1 MTRMASGDWD
11 IVVWQRASD
20 LLQQVE
26 RIHRNFLQI
35 AAGTHYRLSHGR
47 SPAWEPPVNVVETDV
62 SLWVISALP
71 GVTTDRMKVCLEGR
85 ELVIAGE
92 RPLPKCCN
100 EGELKI
106 WEIPLGRFERRLTL
120 IEGRNSLSLGEVS
133 LQDGLLII
141 ELRKH
146 S

>member
-1 MTRMASGDWD
+1 
-11 IVVWQRASD
+11 
-20 LLQQVE
+20 
-26 RIHRNFLQI
+26 
-35 AAGTHYRLSHGR
+35 
-47 SPAWEPPVNVVETDV
+47 VNV
-62 SLWVISALP
+62 
-71 GVTTDRMKVCLEGR
+71 RLEER
-85 ELVIAGE
+85 ELVITGE
-92 RPLPKCCN
+92 RPLPRCCS

-120 IEGRNSLSLGEVS
+120 VRGENPLLLGEIS

>member
-1 MTRMASGDWD
+1 MASGDWD
-11 IVVWQRASD
+11 IVVWQRAND

-35 AAGTHYRLSHGR
+35 AAGTQYRLSHSR
-47 SPAWEPPVNVVETDV
+47 SPAWEPPVNVVESNE

-71 GVTTDRMKVCLEGR
+71 GVTADRMNVHLQGR
-85 ELVIAGE
+85 ELIIAGE

-100 EGELKI
+100 DGELKI
-106 WEIPLGRFERRLTL
+106 WEIPLGRFERRLML

-133 LQDGLLII
+133 LRDGLLII

>member
-1 MTRMASGDWD
+1 MATSDWD
-11 IVVWQRASD
+11 IVIWQRANT

-35 AAGTHYRLSHGR
+35 AAGVQYRGHAG
-47 SPAWEPPVNVVETDV
+47 SPAWEPPVNVVETEE

-71 GVTTDRMKVCLEGR
+71 GVTADRINVRVEGR
-85 ELVIAGE
+85 DLVITGE
-92 RPLPKCCN
+92 RPLPECCN
-100 EGELKI
+100 DGELKI

-120 IEGRNSLSLGEVS
+120 IEGRNSLSLGDVS

-141 ELRKH
+141 ELRKI

>member
-1 MTRMASGDWD
+1 MASGDWD
-11 IVVWQRASD
+11 IVVWQRAND

-35 AAGTHYRLSHGR
+35 AAGTQYRLSHGR
-47 SPAWEPPVNVVETDV
+47 SPAWEPPVNVVESNE

-71 GVTTDRMKVCLEGR
+71 GVTADRMNVHLQGR
-85 ELVIAGE
+85 ELIIAGE

-100 EGELKI
+100 DGELKI
-106 WEIPLGRFERRLTL
+106 WEIPLGRFERRLML

-133 LQDGLLII
+133 LRDGLLII

>member
-1 MTRMASGDWD
+1 MAERDWD
-11 IVVWQRASD
+11 FFIWQRASD
-20 LLQQVE
+20 LLHQAE
-26 RIHRNFLQI
+26 RIHRNFLQV
-35 AAGTHYRLSHGR
+35 AAGARYRASHGR
-47 SPAWEPPVNVVETDV
+47 TPSWEPPVNVVETDE

-71 GVTTDRMKVCLEGR
+71 GVAIDRVNVRLEGL

-92 RPLPKCCN
+92 RPLPRCCDD
-100 EGELKI
+100 GELKI

-120 IEGRNSLSLGEVS
+120 VRGDHPLSVGEFS

-141 ELRKH
+141 ELKKQ

>member
-1 MTRMASGDWD
+1 MASGDWD
-11 IVVWQRASD
+11 IVMWQRASD

-35 AAGTHYRLSHGR
+35 AAGVQYRSSHGR
-47 SPAWEPPVNVVETDV
+47 SPAWEPPVNVVETDE
-62 SLWVISALP
+62 SLWVIAGLP
-71 GVTTDRMKVCLEGR
+71 GVGGDRVSVRLEGR
-85 ELVIAGE
+85 ELLIAGE

-100 EGELKI
+100 DGELKI

-120 IEGRNSLSLGEVS
+120 IEGREALSVGEVS
-133 LQDGLLII
+133 LQNGLLII
-141 ELRKH
+141 ELRKV

>member
-1 MTRMASGDWD
+1 MASGDWD
-11 IVVWQRASD
+11 SVMWQRASD

-35 AAGTHYRLSHGR
+35 AAGVQYRSSHGS
-47 SPAWEPPVNVVETDV
+47 SPAWELPVNVVETDE

-71 GVTTDRMKVCLEGR
+71 GVAADRMNVRLEGR
-85 ELVIAGE
+85 ELLITGE

-100 EGELKI
+100 DGELKI

-120 IEGRNSLSLGEVS
+120 IDGREALSLGEVS
-133 LQDGLLII
+133 LHDGLLII
-141 ELRKH
+141 ELRKAL
-146 S
+146 

>member
-1 MTRMASGDWD
+1 MASGNWD

-71 GVTTDRMKVCLEGR
+71 GVTVDRMKVCLEGR

>member
-1 MTRMASGDWD
+1 MATRDWD
-11 IVVWQRASD
+11 IVMWQRASD

-35 AAGTHYRLSHGR
+35 AAGVQYRSSQGR
-47 SPAWEPPVNVVETDV
+47 SPGWEPPVNVVETDE
-62 SLWVISALP
+62 SLWVIAALP
-71 GVTTDRMKVCLEGR
+71 GVAVDRMNVRLEGR
-85 ELVIAGE
+85 ELLIAGE

-100 EGELKI
+100 DGELKI

-120 IEGRNSLSLGEVS
+120 IEGRDALSLGEV
-133 LQDGLLII
+133 LLRDGLLII
-141 ELRKH
+141 ELRKV

>member
-1 MTRMASGDWD
+1 MASGDWD
-11 IVVWQRASD
+11 LVIWQRAND
-20 LLQQVE
+20 LLRQVE

-35 AAGTHYRLSHGR
+35 AVGAHYRSAHAR
-47 SPAWEPPVNVVETDV
+47 SPYWEPPVNIIESEE

-71 GVTTDRMKVCLEGR
+71 GVAADRVKVRLEDR

-92 RPLPKCCN
+92 RPLPKCCKD
-100 EGELKI
+100 GDLKV

-120 IEGRNSLSLGEVS
+120 LAGQGSLSLGELS

-141 ELRKH
+141 ELRKD

>member
-1 MTRMASGDWD
+1 MASGDWD

-47 SPAWEPPVNVVETDV
+47 SPAWEPPVNMVETDA

-71 GVTTDRMKVCLEGR
+71 GVTTDRLKVRLEGH

-92 RPLPKCCN
+92 RPLPQCCN
-100 EGELKI
+100 DGELKI

-120 IEGRNSLSLGEVS
+120 IEGKNSLSLGEVS